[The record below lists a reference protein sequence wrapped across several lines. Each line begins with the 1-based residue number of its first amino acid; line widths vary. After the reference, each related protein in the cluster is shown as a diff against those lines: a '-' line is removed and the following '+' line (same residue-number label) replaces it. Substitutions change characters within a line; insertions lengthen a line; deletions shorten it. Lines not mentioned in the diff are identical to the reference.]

1 MEFNFTSEKQSKALE
16 SFGRNLTNEAIE
28 NKLEPII
35 GRDDEIRRLVRIL
48 SRKTK
53 NNPILVGEPGVGK
66 TAIVE
71 ALAQRIV
78 TGDVPENLKSKEIY
92 EIDLPAMIAG
102 ASFQGQFEKRL
113 KQLMNE
119 IKESAGEII
128 VFIDEV
134 HMLIGA
140 GKTGNGGM
148 DASQIL
154 KPMLAKGEMRL
165 IGATTIDE
173 YTEYIEKDSAFE
185 RRMQKIIVSEPS
197 EEEAI
202 TILRG
207 IKDRLEA
214 YHGVKIHD
222 EALVSAIKL
231 STRYITNRFL
241 PDKAIDLVDE
251 AAAAIQTEVN
261 SKPEILEKI
270 EKKLAILKMEQVAL
284 SKEKDI
290 KSKNRLLE
298 LGNKI
303 KEVDIEHKRLNDE
316 WNKEKKAIENI
327 SKYKNKLEDLKI
339 TQGKYQSSG
348 DYEKA
353 SEILYINIPEMEKKI
368 ESLEKDIKAK
378 EKPLLR
384 EDVKSVEIADIVARW
399 TGIPITKL
407 LDDDRKKILDL
418 EKHLLLQIKGQDEA
432 VKLISDT
439 ILTSKADIHDP
450 KKPIGSFIFMGPTGT
465 GKTELAKKLAF
476 ELFNSEDNL
485 IRIDMSE
492 YMEKHSVSKLIGSP
506 PGYVGYSQEGALL
519 KAIKN
524 KPYSL
529 ILLDEI
535 EKAHP
540 DVLNILLQI
549 LDYGALTNSKG
560 KTVDFKNTIIIMTS
574 NIGTMQVLS
583 NKIDEA
589 KDELKKF
596 FKSEFINRI
605 DEIVVFNK
613 LDEKTIEEI
622 TKIELQKLSMRL
634 KEKNINIEFDNSIV
648 NNIAKNGYDV
658 IFGARPIKRY
668 IKRFIEIEL
677 ARQIIENKIK
687 EDNSYVASTI
697 NNVLIF
703 KDKKMN

>member
-1 MEFNFTSEKQSKALE
+1 MEFSFTPEKNSKALE
-16 SFGRNLTNEAIE
+16 SFGRNLTNEAIN
-28 NKLEPII
+28 NKLEPTI
-35 GRDDEIRRLVRIL
+35 GRDDEIRRLIRIL

-71 ALAQRIV
+71 GLAQRIV
-78 TGDVPENLKSKEIY
+78 LGDVPENLKSKEIY

-113 KQLMNE
+113 KNLMNE
-119 IKESAGEII
+119 IKESNGEII

-134 HMLIGA
+134 HMLMGA
-140 GKTGNGGM
+140 GKNGTGGM

-154 KPMLAKGEMRL
+154 KPMLARGEMRL

-173 YTEYIEKDSAFE
+173 YVEYIEKDSAFE
-185 RRMQKIIVSEPS
+185 RRMQKIVVNEPS
-197 EEEAI
+197 EEEAV

-222 EALVSAIKL
+222 EALVSAINL
-231 STRYITNRFL
+231 SKRYITNRFL

-251 AAAAIQTEVN
+251 AAAAIQAEVN
-261 SKPEILEKI
+261 SKPEVLEKT

-290 KSKNRLLE
+290 KSKNRLIE
-298 LGNKI
+298 LDAKI
-303 KEVDIEHKRLNDE
+303 KKVDNEQKKLYDE
-316 WNKEKKAIENI
+316 WVKEKQSIENI
-327 SKYKNKLEDLKI
+327 SKYKNKLEELKVK
-339 TQGKYQSSG
+339 QSKYQSSG

-353 SEILYINIPEMEKKI
+353 SEILYIDIPNMEKKI
-368 ESLEKDIKAK
+368 DLLEKDIKSK

-399 TGIPITKL
+399 TGIPVNKL
-407 LDDDRKKILDL
+407 LKDDRKQILDL
-418 EKHLLLQIKGQDEA
+418 ENNLLYKIRGQDEA
-432 VKLISDT
+432 VKLISNT

-465 GKTELAKKLAF
+465 GKTELAKKIAF

-485 IRIDMSE
+485 VRLDMSE
-492 YMEKHSVSKLIGSP
+492 YMEKHSVAKLIGSP
-506 PGYVGYSQEGALL
+506 PGYVGFSQDGHLL

-540 DVLNILLQI
+540 DVLNVLLQI
-549 LDYGALTNSKG
+549 LDYGSLTNSKG
-560 KTVDFKNTIIIMTS
+560 KTIDFKNTIIIMTS
-574 NIGTMQVLS
+574 NIGATQVLD
-583 NKIDEA
+583 NKVNEA
-589 KDELKKF
+589 KNELKKF

-605 DEIVVFNK
+605 DEIVVFNALNK
-613 LDEKTIEEI
+613 KTIEEI
-622 TKIELQKLSMRL
+622 AKIELKKLNERL
-634 KEKNINIEFDNSIV
+634 DEKNIHIEFDNSIV
-648 NNIAKNGYDV
+648 TNVATNGYDPV
-658 IFGARPIKRY
+658 YGARPIKRY
-668 IKRFIEIEL
+668 LKRFIEIEL
-677 ARQIIENKIK
+677 AKKIINNDIK
-687 EDNSYVASTI
+687 EGNFYTVSTI

-703 KDKKMN
+703 KEKKMN